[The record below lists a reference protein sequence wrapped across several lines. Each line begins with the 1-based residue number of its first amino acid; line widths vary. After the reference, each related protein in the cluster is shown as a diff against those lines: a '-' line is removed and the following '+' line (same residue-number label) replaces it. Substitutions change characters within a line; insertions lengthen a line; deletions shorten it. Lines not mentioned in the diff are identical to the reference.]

1 MSLTNLIKE
10 WVLRVQRQDQPSSE
24 IKAFNFGLIET
35 EKGYTT
41 YLIGA
46 KSYSEE
52 DDDWACEED
61 YVPSERYLVL
71 PKDNVPSGWSEV
83 QATIAQVL
91 VELLRDEALEGTFLS
106 TAEFITTG
114 FDDADLT
121 KVKNAS

>member
-1 MSLTNLIKE
+1 MTLRDLIKE
-10 WVLRVQRQDQPSSE
+10 WILRVQQQDQPSPE

-35 EKGYTT
+35 ENGYTT

-46 KSYSEE
+46 KSYSE

-61 YVPSERYLVL
+61 YTPSERYLEL

-83 QATIAQVL
+83 QETIAQEL
-91 VELLRDEALEGTFLS
+91 TELLRDEALEGTFLR

-114 FDDADLT
+114 FDDGDLT